1 MTFALLRRLAR
12 FCANRNEAGVRRSS
26 SSDRNC
32 DPENGS
38 LVRPV
43 KLHRAAIP
51 VGDDVIRVAHEYRVM
66 REVEQPRLLA
76 QSQVVGLIL
85 RSEEGCDPDRRDA
98 QKAPGKAG
106 AIIALMREILGCGDR
121 APLTSAM
128 LIRGSRCRSCHA

>member
-12 FCANRNEAGVRRSS
+12 FCANTNEAGVRRSS

-66 REVEQPRLLA
+66 REVERR
-76 QSQVVGLIL
+76 VVLSVL
-85 RSEEGCDPDRRDA
+85 DRKIFVTNRDA
-98 QKAPGKAG
+98 ILWTRKLLDEERLFAGVSSG
-106 AIIALMREILGCGDR
+106 AIAR
-121 APLTSAM
+121 P
-128 LIRGSRCRSCHA
+128 